1 LNLKKI
7 IAFIAVAGIIVAG
20 IIAYVIYNKAFVPNT
35 KFAENEVYVYIPT
48 NSSYEDVKEILTPYL
63 KNLDKFDFM
72 ATNRKYN
79 QNIIAGRF
87 LLKKGMT
94 NFDIVRA
101 LRLNSPVRVAFN
113 NQESIGNLAGR
124 LASQTEP
131 DSLDFV
137 KAFTDP
143 DFLKENE
150 FTEETVLAMFI
161 PDTYEFY
168 WNTTASKIADKMA
181 KSYRRFWNN
190 ERTMKA
196 SDKNLT
202 PLQVSTLASIVHKET
217 VKVSERPRVAGVY
230 LNRLATGMPL
240 QADPTIIYAVKK
252 RSGDFNQVIKR
263 VLYDDLKI
271 DSPYNTYMNAGLPP
285 APITMPDISAID
297 AVLNAEKHDYY
308 YFCASPSKP
317 GYHAFA
323 SNYAQHQINAKEYSQ
338 WVNKLGINR

>member
-1 LNLKKI
+1 MNLKKI
-7 IAFIAVAGIIVAG
+7 VAFIAVAGIIVAG
-20 IIAYVIYNKAFVPNT
+20 IVAFVIYNKAFVPNT
-35 KFAENEVYVYIPT
+35 KFTQNEVYVYIPT
-48 NSSYEDVKEILTPYL
+48 NASYEEVKDTLSHYL
-63 KNLDKFDFM
+63 VDLDKFDFM

-79 QNIIAGRF
+79 QNIKAGRF
-87 LLKKGMT
+87 LLKKGMS
-94 NFDIVRA
+94 NFDVVRA
-101 LRLNSPVRVAFN
+101 LRLNVPVKVAFN

-143 DFLKENE
+143 TFLSENE
-150 FTEETVLAMFI
+150 FTEETVLALFI

-168 WNTTASKIADKMA
+168 WNTSAEKIADKMA

-190 ERTMKA
+190 ERRMKA
-196 SDKNLT
+196 ADKNLS
-202 PLQVSTLASIVHKET
+202 LIQVATLASIVHKET
-217 VKVSERPRVAGVY
+217 VKVEERPRVAGVY

-240 QADPTIIYAVKK
+240 QADPTIIYALKK
-252 RSGDFNQVIKR
+252 RSGDYNQVIKR
-263 VLYDDLKI
+263 VLYEDLKI
-271 DSPYNTYMNAGLPP
+271 DSPYNTYVNAGLPP

-323 SNYAQHQINAKEYSQ
+323 ANYAQHQINAREYSQ

>member
-1 LNLKKI
+1 MKKI
-7 IAFIAVAGIIVAG
+7 IAFIAVIGIIVAA
-20 IIAYVIYNKAFVPNT
+20 IVAFVVYNKAFVPNT
-35 KFAENEVYVYIPT
+35 KFAENEVYVYVPT
-48 NSSYEDVKEILTPYL
+48 NASYEEVKEILSPYL
-63 KNLDKFDFM
+63 TDLDKFDFM
-72 ATNRKYN
+72 ASNRKYN
-79 QNIIAGRF
+79 QNIKAGRF

-94 NFDIVRA
+94 NFDIVRS
-101 LRLNSPVRVAFN
+101 LRLNIPVKVAFN
-113 NQESIGNLAGR
+113 NQESIVNLAGR

-137 KAFTDP
+137 KAFTDSN
-143 DFLKENE
+143 FLQENE

-168 WNTTASKIADKMA
+168 WNTSATKIADKMA

-190 ERTMKA
+190 ERRMKA

-202 PLQVSTLASIVHKET
+202 PLEVSTLASIVHKET

-240 QADPTIIYAVKK
+240 QADPTIIYVVKK
-252 RSGDFNQVIKR
+252 RSGDFNQIIKR
-263 VLYDDLKI
+263 VLYEDLKI
-271 DSPYNTYMNAGLPP
+271 DSPYNTYINAGLPP

-323 SNYAQHQINAKEYSQ
+323 SNYTQHQINAKEYSK